1 MTGHLDLK
9 STITL
14 LHSFI
19 PDAEWLLVQIES
31 QQGRFKFPPYLSN
44 IITNLKLE
52 SYPLLYQNEGAI
64 GAMMFRCFMTTEELK
79 ELAADIEK
87 ATPEERGE
95 FLLDFSNDVNR
106 SFDQF
111 EIPKTPAEKIEAQ
124 KRFDNLSP
132 LEQAESV
139 RASQHFFCSFF
150 ASFYQ
155 TLSIMV
161 HGEKLT
167 SLVAQAK
174 AGNDEAFVK
183 AVQIDKRILTTIPYF
198 FGRYSRAHDE
208 DNSDFYDQ
216 LSYRLQCPPYKG
228 KIRHKTLW
236 LTFSILD
243 QLNLMDNLSHPQI
256 LKICDD
262 AGVGGY
268 ENRIQSVKHLS
279 NRLNDFRKFQKRGL
293 ISTI

>member
-1 MTGHLDLK
+1 MHGHLDLK
-9 STITL
+9 STTTIL
-14 LHSFI
+14 RSFI
-19 PDAEWLLVQIES
+19 PDAEWFLAQIES

-44 IITNLKLE
+44 IIVNLKLE

-64 GAMMFRCFMTTEELK
+64 GAMMFRGFMTTEELK
-79 ELAADIEK
+79 KLATDLEK

-95 FLLDFSNDVNR
+95 FLLDFSNDLNQ
-106 SFDQF
+106 SLDHF
-111 EIPKTPAEKIEAQ
+111 EIPKTPAEQIEAQ
-124 KRFDNLSP
+124 NRFNGFTP
-132 LEQAESV
+132 EQKEESV
-139 RASQHFFCSFF
+139 KISQHFFCSFF

-198 FGRYSRAHDE
+198 IDRYSRAHDE
-208 DNSDFYDQ
+208 DNSNFYDQ

-256 LKICDD
+256 LKICDE

-279 NRLNDFRKFQKRGL
+279 NRLDDFRKFQKRGL
-293 ISTI
+293 ITTT